1 MSKEEYELKVDKVNT
16 IYEECKVWNSAIQV
30 TNWIN
35 GEGYD
40 IVICHGGSFQHLS
53 VTWSEFD
60 IIKKAIKK
68 IDHIV
73 Q

>member
-1 MSKEEYELKVDKVNT
+1 MDKDDLELKVDKVNA
-16 IYEECKVWNSAIQV
+16 ILEECKVWGSLVQV
-30 TNWIN
+30 TDWIN

-40 IVICHGGSFQHLS
+40 ITITSKRGCMQHLS

-68 IDHIV
+68 LGNL
-73 Q
+73 